1 MICDEID
8 MIGFDA
14 ELAGMTEISAED
26 LQPTRPSKLLKL
38 RGKQNSEI
46 SDSFASNYSIDSA
59 KIRGEDSDE
68 EIFETTNIS
77 LQK

>member
-38 RGKQNSEI
+38 RGK
-46 SDSFASNYSIDSA
+46 
-59 KIRGEDSDE
+59 
-68 EIFETTNIS
+68 
-77 LQK
+77 